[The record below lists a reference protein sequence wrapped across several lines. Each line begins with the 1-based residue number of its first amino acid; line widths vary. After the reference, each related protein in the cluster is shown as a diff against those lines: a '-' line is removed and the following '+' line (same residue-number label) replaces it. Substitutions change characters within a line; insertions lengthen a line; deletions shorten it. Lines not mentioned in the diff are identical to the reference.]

1 MHTPHKP
8 KMDNLSDLNVLP
20 SLNRSVVVAHS
31 HFFILTITSAHTPT
45 HATSMVEVEANIME
59 RKERS
64 GSTENNAETTV
75 RAVSAIIR

>member
-1 MHTPHKP
+1 
-8 KMDNLSDLNVLP
+8 
-20 SLNRSVVVAHS
+20 
-31 HFFILTITSAHTPT
+31 
-45 HATSMVEVEANIME
+45 MVEVEANIME